1 MTADTESNAVSTIQI
16 PRQQRIK
23 LHTRMG
29 DVRTEVLNRSLTAP
43 APACPDLGGGF
54 ARIHEEHEA
63 LSLLTMG
70 KEQSHCVGLIKPG
83 QVPEIAVLA
92 KRPLRVRMMCDQ
104 SRGRDHRRDSTQ
116 LSHETLAAVREK
128 LGIKNRGKISHG
140 RDRAPEKR
148 QDGSQSARA

>member
-29 DVRTEVLNRSLTAP
+29 DVRTEVLNRSFTATAP
-43 APACPDLGGGF
+43 PCPDLGGGF

-92 KRPLRVRMMCDQ
+92 KRPLCVCMVCDQ
-104 SRGRDHRRDSTQ
+104 SRSRDHSGDTAQ
-116 LSHETLAAVREK
+116 LSHETLAAVGEK
-128 LGIKNRGKISHG
+128 LGVKNRRKINHG